1 MGSASQSSLTIVKAT
16 IANATVANPTPGVIA
31 LPEAIASPDVI
42 APPEAIAPSGITVPP
57 EVTAPPAAPGKANGP
72 GSPRDTERRP
82 IVLATL
88 NSRHSHASLGLR
100 YLKAN
105 AGDLAERIR
114 IEEFVIGADPE
125 VLVDRLLA
133 ALVPQGPRLV
143 GLGVYIWNITETT
156 ELCRR
161 LRARAPDIVIVAGG
175 PEVSHEID
183 AQPIAG
189 LVDFVVQGPGDLAF
203 ARLARAILDGPRPLQ
218 RIIAGEQPAEL
229 GELALPYALYDARDI
244 GRRHL
249 YVEASRGCPFK
260 CAFCLSALDRTA
272 WPFPIEP
279 FLDALAS
286 LYQRGARTFRFV
298 DRTFNLRIGDSVR
311 ILEFFLER
319 NAAAPDDP
327 CQVHFELIPDRLPE
341 RLREPIQRFA
351 VGTLQ
356 FEIGIQTFDPQVQ
369 KAIDRRQ
376 DNELALSNLRWLRE
390 HTEAHL
396 HVDLIAGLPG
406 ESLDSFGQGYDRLYA
421 ARPHEIQLGLLK
433 RLRGAPI
440 IRHERAGDLVFEAE
454 PPYRV
459 RRTRAMPADDIV
471 AFEHL
476 AHFHDRIINGGRMP
490 TLASAI
496 LETPGGHDGS
506 GQPVSPFARL
516 QALSARLLARFGRS
530 HGIGFEALVD
540 AVRDFAV
547 ETEILAQDQATAVAI
562 SDYHRSGAHG
572 RLACMSRGLTRHR
585 RASSDA
591 GDTAVAPGIRIA
603 SGWKRQHRHQMTDEP
618 DRVIEPVFE
627 TVERPLTG
635 L

>member
-1 MGSASQSSLTIVKAT
+1 MGRDSQTTPPFDPATAAAVSASAAAGFL
-16 IANATVANPTPGVIA
+16 PGFSPESPSGA
-31 LPEAIASPDVI
+31 LPRSLPGLLPD
-42 APPEAIAPSGITVPP
+42 SG
-57 EVTAPPAAPGKANGP
+57 
-72 GSPRDTERRP
+72 RRP

-114 IEEFVIGADPE
+114 IDEFVIGADPE
-125 VLVDRLLA
+125 GVVDRLLA
-133 ALVPQGPRLV
+133 ALVEDGPRLI
-143 GLGVYIWNITETT
+143 GLGVYIWNVTETT

-161 LRARAPDIVIVAGG
+161 LRARAPDVVIVAGG
-175 PEVSHEID
+175 PEVSHEIE
-183 AQPIAG
+183 AQPIAA
-189 LVDFVVQGPGDLAF
+189 LVDFVIQGPGDLAF
-203 ARLARAILDGPRPLQ
+203 ARLARAILQGPRPLQ
-218 RIIAGEQPAEL
+218 RIITGEQPADL
-229 GELALPYALYDARDI
+229 GELALPYSLYDARDI

-272 WPFPIEP
+272 WPFPLEP
-279 FLDALAS
+279 FLEALAG
-286 LYQRGARTFRFV
+286 LHQRGARTFRFV

-319 NAAAPDDP
+319 NAATPDDP

-341 RLREPIQRFA
+341 PLREPIQRFA
-351 VGTLQ
+351 PGTLQ
-356 FEIGIQTFDPQVQ
+356 FEIGIQTFDADVQ

-376 DNELALSNLRWLRE
+376 DNDLALANLRWLRE

-406 ESLDSFGQGYDRLYA
+406 ESLESIGAGYDRLYA

-440 IRHERAGDLVFEAE
+440 IRHQLSGDLVFEAE

-459 RRTRAMPADDIV
+459 RQTRALPADDVI

-476 AHFHDRIINGGRMP
+476 AHFHDRVVNGGRLP
-490 TLASAI
+490 GLATAVLEQPGRRDDPGQAI
-496 LETPGGHDGS
+496 
-506 GQPVSPFARL
+506 SPFARMR
-516 QALSARLLARFGRS
+516 ALSTALLARFGRS
-530 HGIGFEALVD
+530 HGIGFEALID
-540 AVRDFAV
+540 AIRDFLV
-547 ETEILAQDQATAVAI
+547 EAEILAEDQASALAI

-572 RLACMSRGLTRHR
+572 RLACMPRGLTRHR
-585 RASSDA
+585 HASIGHDDSSVEDDA
-591 GDTAVAPGIRIA
+591 AVQPGIRIA
-603 SGWKRQHRHQMTDEP
+603 SGWKRQHRHQMTGEP
-618 DRVIEPVFE
+618 DRATAPVIK
-627 TVERPLTG
+627 TVDRSLTG
-635 L
+635 H